1 MNSKELNEGDL
12 SVNFSTIT
20 PKKPNSALRKVARV
34 RLTSGFEI
42 TAYIPGIGHN
52 SQEHSS
58 VLVRGGRVK
67 DLPGVRYHIVRG
79 TLDAVGV
86 KDRQQGRSTGYHETK
101 DLLSKEILLGTLICP
116 RFNIEII
123 SEVFPDF
130 VRHFFLHYFGNPRTQ
145 SYGYVKYRI
154 SNPSRKGME
163 TDTQFQVSKQN
174 YILDLID
181 TYRILRKAVF
191 DESRMYGLEGDL
203 SYLSRST
210 LQYGVKKP
218 K

>member
-1 MNSKELNEGDL
+1 MPTIKQLIRNARQPIRNVTKSPALRGCPQRRGTCTRVYVRL
-12 SVNFSTIT
+12 VQIT

-52 SQEHSS
+52 SQEHSV

-86 KDRQQGRSTGYHETK
+86 KDRQQGRSK
-101 DLLSKEILLGTLICP
+101 
-116 RFNIEII
+116 
-123 SEVFPDF
+123 
-130 VRHFFLHYFGNPRTQ
+130 
-145 SYGYVKYRI
+145 
-154 SNPSRKGME
+154 
-163 TDTQFQVSKQN
+163 
-174 YILDLID
+174 
-181 TYRILRKAVF
+181 
-191 DESRMYGLEGDL
+191 
-203 SYLSRST
+203 
-210 LQYGVKKP
+210 YGVKKP

>member
-1 MNSKELNEGDL
+1 MESVQLEHENVTEFVLVTLRDRVEEGRRFSNEEKDPMTSKELNEEPYESGSKGDL

-52 SQEHSS
+52 SQEHSV

-86 KDRQQGRSTGYHETK
+86 KDRQQGRSSA
-101 DLLSKEILLGTLICP
+101 L
-116 RFNIEII
+116 
-123 SEVFPDF
+123 
-130 VRHFFLHYFGNPRTQ
+130 
-145 SYGYVKYRI
+145 I
-154 SNPSRKGME
+154 SNPSRKGRE
-163 TDTQFQVSKQN
+163 TDTQFKVSKQN
-174 YILDLID
+174 SILDLID
-181 TYRILRKAVF
+181 TYGILWKTVF